1 MPIKTPVAPAAGEID
16 TIVGR
21 VVSISG
27 CTAVVNDQRYSD
39 ASELPAK
46 SFTAVEMTAVY
57 TVAYAS
63 VVTGAKVKI
72 LFVESSETVPLTS
85 VVPAYTLYEL
95 AFVVAGV
102 TGSEN
107 VAETEV
113 LTATLVAPDT
123 GRTET
128 TVGRVVSVP
137 LLLLITV
144 LLERLVSKQPIK
156 NKTLESKNF
165 ENQTVFLIVF
175 LLRNGWLG
183 C

>member
-1 MPIKTPVAPAAGEID
+1 
-16 TIVGR
+16 
-21 VVSISG
+21 
-27 CTAVVNDQRYSD
+27 
-39 ASELPAK
+39 
-46 SFTAVEMTAVY
+46 MTAVY